1 MKICQTHL
9 ASISHVYE
17 YLLLKT
23 KLNPLWMQI
32 KHLLSNDQSN
42 ACIAGTT
49 PSVNV
54 SPLGT
59 FENQDARY

>member
-1 MKICQTHL
+1 
-9 ASISHVYE
+9 
-17 YLLLKT
+17 
-23 KLNPLWMQI
+23 MQI

-42 ACIAGTT
+42 ACVVGTT